1 MEGGELKEGGP
12 VSAAPLHWIP
22 NQSPGGS
29 VPLLPLKAVYDSSQ
43 AQAGEK
49 PAILGVGVGERAP
62 QAAPQ
67 GDAPLAR
74 KAHQGQVLTP
84 PRERQRESA
93 PWLGFQLPET
103 AFLCLEV
110 CSWLPKWQS

>member
-49 PAILGVGVGERAP
+49 PAILGVGWGN
-62 QAAPQ
+62 
-67 GDAPLAR
+67 AR
-74 KAHQGQVLTP
+74 PRRPRRVTRLW
-84 PRERQRESA
+84 RERLTR
-93 PWLGFQLPET
+93 GR
-103 AFLCLEV
+103 C
-110 CSWLPKWQS
+110 